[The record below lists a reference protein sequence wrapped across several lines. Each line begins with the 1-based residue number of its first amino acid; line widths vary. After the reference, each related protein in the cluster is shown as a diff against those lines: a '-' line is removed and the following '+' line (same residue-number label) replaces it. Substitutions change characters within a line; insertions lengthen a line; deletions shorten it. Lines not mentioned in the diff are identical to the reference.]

1 MDIIIALGHSGY
13 DRDLEVAARAPHV
26 DVVVGG
32 HTHSFLYSPRPGA
45 PNPSVEKI
53 RGGGHNICNVMQC
66 HVMWRP
72 GPYPSLVNNT
82 AGHKTLVVQA
92 YAHTKVGGVGRHCVI
107 LLTHPDTLL

>member
-53 RGGGHNICNVMQC
+53 RGGGHTICNVMSC
-66 HVMWRP
+66 HVS

-92 YAHTKVGGVGRHCVI
+92 YAHTKVGRVGRHCVG
-107 LLTHPDTLL
+107 